1 MKGQSEID
9 WRYEMLDRNDKQWI
23 TEVLD
28 EKLSDTKTEL
38 RGEMQE
44 MEGRLHGEMQEMEG
58 RLHGEMQEMENNITD
73 KVVEKISDSV
83 LEILAA
89 QANALL
95 ENTYQEY
102 LKLIGENVPDKI
114 RSYDRIDE
122 KQQKH
127 QDEIEMLRSI
137 AYSHE
142 TASRGWKRLLT
153 ERSQK
158 VVRTTTFFGAGNN
171 DIISLK

>member
-1 MKGQSEID
+1 
-9 WRYEMLDRNDKQWI
+9 MLDRNDKQWI

-28 EKLSDTKTEL
+28 EKLSNTKTVLRGEMQEMKIEL

-44 MEGRLHGEMQEMEG
+44 MEGRLHGEMQEME
-58 RLHGEMQEMENNITD
+58 ESITD
-73 KVVEKISDSV
+73 KVVEKLSNSV
-83 LEILAA
+83 LDVLATQVNILF
-89 QANALL
+89 
-95 ENTYQEY
+95 ENTYQKY
-102 LKLIGENVPDKI
+102 MKLIGENVPDKI

-142 TASRGWKRLLT
+142 NRIARL
-153 ERSQK
+153 EK
-158 VVRTTTFFGAGNN
+158 VAY
-171 DIISLK
+171 

>member
-1 MKGQSEID
+1 
-9 WRYEMLDRNDKQWI
+9 MLDRNDKQWI

-28 EKLSDTKTEL
+28 EKLSNTKTELRGEMQEMKTEL

-44 MEGRLHGEMQEMEG
+44 MEGRLHGEMQEME
-58 RLHGEMQEMENNITD
+58 ESITD
-73 KVVEKISDSV
+73 KVVEKLSNSV
-83 LEILAA
+83 LDVLATQVNILF
-89 QANALL
+89 
-95 ENTYQEY
+95 ENTYQKY
-102 LKLIGENVPDKI
+102 MKLIGENVPDKI

-142 TASRGWKRLLT
+142 NRIARL
-153 ERSQK
+153 EK
-158 VVRTTTFFGAGNN
+158 VAY
-171 DIISLK
+171 

>member
-28 EKLSDTKTEL
+28 EKLSNTKTELRGEMQEMKTELRGEMQEMEGRLRGEMQEMEGRL

-44 MEGRLHGEMQEMEG
+44 MEGRLHGEMQEME
-58 RLHGEMQEMENNITD
+58 ESITD
-73 KVVEKISDSV
+73 KVVEKLSNSV
-83 LEILAA
+83 LDVLATQVNILF
-89 QANALL
+89 
-95 ENTYQEY
+95 ENTYQKY
-102 LKLIGENVPDKI
+102 MKLIGENVPDKI

-142 TASRGWKRLLT
+142 NRIARL
-153 ERSQK
+153 EK
-158 VVRTTTFFGAGNN
+158 VAY
-171 DIISLK
+171 

>member
-1 MKGQSEID
+1 
-9 WRYEMLDRNDKQWI
+9 MLDNNDKKWI
-23 TEVLD
+23 TDTID
-28 EKLSDTKTEL
+28 EKLDDAKSELRGEMREMREEL

-44 MEGRLHGEMQEMEG
+44 MKEELCGKMQEMKSDIVTQVTE
-58 RLHGEMQEMENNITD
+58 Q
-73 KVVEKISDSV
+73 ISEVFLDSLRTQSMAV
-83 LEILAA
+83 
-89 QANALL
+89 L

-102 LKLIGENVPDKI
+102 MKVIGENLPDKI

-142 TASRGWKRLLT
+142 NRIARL
-153 ERSQK
+153 EK
-158 VVRTTTFFGAGNN
+158 DAY
-171 DIISLK
+171 

>member
-1 MKGQSEID
+1 
-9 WRYEMLDRNDKQWI
+9 MLDRNDKQWI

-28 EKLSDTKTEL
+28 EKLSNTKTELHGEMQEMKTEL

-44 MEGRLHGEMQEMEG
+44 MEGRLHGEMQEME
-58 RLHGEMQEMENNITD
+58 ESITD
-73 KVVEKISDSV
+73 KVVENLSNSV
-83 LEILAA
+83 LDVLATQVNILF
-89 QANALL
+89 
-95 ENTYQEY
+95 ENTYQKY
-102 LKLIGENVPDKI
+102 MKLIGENVPDKI

-142 TASRGWKRLLT
+142 NRIARL
-153 ERSQK
+153 EK
-158 VVRTTTFFGAGNN
+158 VAY
-171 DIISLK
+171 

>member
-1 MKGQSEID
+1 
-9 WRYEMLDRNDKQWI
+9 MLDRNDKQWI
-23 TEVLD
+23 TEILD

-38 RGEMQE
+38 RSEMQE
-44 MEGRLHGEMQEMEG
+44 MKTELGGEMHEMEDRLHNEMHEMEDRLHNEMQEREDS
-58 RLHGEMQEMENNITD
+58 IPA
-73 KVVEKISDSV
+73 KVCDQISDAF
-83 LEILAA
+83 LEGLREQVMAIY
-89 QANALL
+89 

-142 TASRGWKRLLT
+142 NRIARL
-153 ERSQK
+153 EK
-158 VVRTTTFFGAGNN
+158 AAY
-171 DIISLK
+171 

>member
-1 MKGQSEID
+1 
-9 WRYEMLDRNDKQWI
+9 MLDRNDKQWI

-28 EKLSDTKTEL
+28 EKLSNTKTELRGEMQEMEGRL

-44 MEGRLHGEMQEMEG
+44 MEGRLHGEMQEME
-58 RLHGEMQEMENNITD
+58 ESITD
-73 KVVEKISDSV
+73 KVVEKLSNSV
-83 LEILAA
+83 LDVLATQVNILF
-89 QANALL
+89 
-95 ENTYQEY
+95 ENTYQKY
-102 LKLIGENVPDKI
+102 MKLIGENVPDKI

-142 TASRGWKRLLT
+142 NRIARL
-153 ERSQK
+153 EK
-158 VVRTTTFFGAGNN
+158 VAY
-171 DIISLK
+171 

>member
-1 MKGQSEID
+1 
-9 WRYEMLDRNDKQWI
+9 MLDRNDKQWI

-28 EKLSDTKTEL
+28 EKLSNTKTELRGEMQEMKTELRGEMQEMKTEL

-44 MEGRLHGEMQEMEG
+44 MEGRLHGEMQEME
-58 RLHGEMQEMENNITD
+58 ESITD
-73 KVVEKISDSV
+73 KVVEKLSNSV
-83 LEILAA
+83 LDVLATQVNILF
-89 QANALL
+89 
-95 ENTYQEY
+95 ENTYQKY
-102 LKLIGENVPDKI
+102 MKLIGENVPDKI

-142 TASRGWKRLLT
+142 NRIARL
-153 ERSQK
+153 EK
-158 VVRTTTFFGAGNN
+158 VAY
-171 DIISLK
+171 

>member
-1 MKGQSEID
+1 
-9 WRYEMLDRNDKQWI
+9 MLDRNDKQWI

-28 EKLSDTKTEL
+28 EKLSNTKTEL

-44 MEGRLHGEMQEMEG
+44 MEGRLRGEMQEMEG

-73 KVVEKISDSV
+73 KVVEKLSDSV
-83 LEILAA
+83 LDVLATQVNILF
-89 QANALL
+89 
-95 ENTYQEY
+95 ENTYQKY
-102 LKLIGENVPDKI
+102 MKLIGENVPDKI

-142 TASRGWKRLLT
+142 NRIARL
-153 ERSQK
+153 EK
-158 VVRTTTFFGAGNN
+158 VAY
-171 DIISLK
+171 

>member
-1 MKGQSEID
+1 
-9 WRYEMLDRNDKQWI
+9 MLDRNDKQWI

-28 EKLSDTKTEL
+28 EKLSNTKTEL

-44 MEGRLHGEMQEMEG
+44 MKTELRGEMQEMEG

-73 KVVEKISDSV
+73 KVVEKLSDSV
-83 LEILAA
+83 LNVLATQVNILF
-89 QANALL
+89 
-95 ENTYQEY
+95 ENTYQKY
-102 LKLIGENVPDKI
+102 MKLIGENVPDKI

-142 TASRGWKRLLT
+142 NRIARL
-153 ERSQK
+153 EK
-158 VVRTTTFFGAGNN
+158 VAY
-171 DIISLK
+171 

>member
-1 MKGQSEID
+1 
-9 WRYEMLDRNDKQWI
+9 MLDRNDKQWI

-28 EKLSDTKTEL
+28 EKLSNTKTELRGEMQEMKTEL

-44 MEGRLHGEMQEMEG
+44 MEGRL
-58 RLHGEMQEMENNITD
+58 RGEMQEMENNITD
-73 KVVEKISDSV
+73 KVVEKLSDSV
-83 LEILAA
+83 LNVLATQVNILF
-89 QANALL
+89 
-95 ENTYQEY
+95 ENTYQKY
-102 LKLIGENVPDKI
+102 MKLIGENVPDKI

-142 TASRGWKRLLT
+142 NRIARL
-153 ERSQK
+153 EK
-158 VVRTTTFFGAGNN
+158 VAY
-171 DIISLK
+171 

>member
-1 MKGQSEID
+1 
-9 WRYEMLDRNDKQWI
+9 MLDRNDKQWI

-28 EKLSDTKTEL
+28 EKLSNTKTELRGEMQEMKTELRGEMQEMKTEL

-44 MEGRLHGEMQEMEG
+44 MEGRL
-58 RLHGEMQEMENNITD
+58 RGEMQEMENNITD
-73 KVVEKISDSV
+73 KVVEKLSDSV
-83 LEILAA
+83 LNVLATQVNILF
-89 QANALL
+89 
-95 ENTYQEY
+95 ENTYQKY
-102 LKLIGENVPDKI
+102 MKLIGENVPDKI

-142 TASRGWKRLLT
+142 NRIARL
-153 ERSQK
+153 EK
-158 VVRTTTFFGAGNN
+158 VAY
-171 DIISLK
+171 